1 MRPSIPVRPYRRIT
15 PRGRIVYVHPHIR
28 PRPHQ
33 RR

>member
-1 MRPSIPVRPYRRIT
+1 MKPTIPVRPYRRIT